1 MKKTLLLLLAEYET
15 ATPKA
20 EDVAFKVFGDDRS
33 TFLRKAAKRDY
44 PFPIYR
50 AGGQKSPWLVQLSDL
65 ADYLDRAAKE
75 EKANFEARRAS

>member
-1 MKKTLLLLLAEYET
+1 MKRTLLLLLAEYET

-20 EDVAFKVFGDDRS
+20 EDVAFKVFGDDRA

-65 ADYLDRAAKE
+65 ADYLDKTAKN
-75 EKANFEARRAS
+75 EKENFQAKQAS